1 MIPMGEYKINIKR
14 SAEKELES
22 LPDKIHDKVVSRLL
36 LLKNNPRPQGVKKL
50 RGETGYRIRV
60 GDYRVL
66 YDIDD
71 ENNVL
76 EIYSVAHRR
85 EVYR

>member
-1 MIPMGEYKINIKR
+1 MGEYKINIKR

-50 RGETGYRIRV
+50 RGESGYRIRV

-71 ENNVL
+71 KNNAL

-85 EVYR
+85 QVYR